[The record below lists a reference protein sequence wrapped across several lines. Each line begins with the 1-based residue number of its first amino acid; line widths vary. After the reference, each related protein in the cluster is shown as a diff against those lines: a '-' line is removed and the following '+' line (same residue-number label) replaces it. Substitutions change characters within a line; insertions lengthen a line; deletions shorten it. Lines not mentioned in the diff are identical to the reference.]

1 MFKYSQLMIRKACM
15 TTKNLCHAEQILAVI
30 GVEVWVNLL
39 TPSPLEILK
48 NLIFEIPINNSTKF
62 KLDNHKVKAVCN
74 VQRLKNLHILSE
86 IIYFFL
92 AIF

>member
-1 MFKYSQLMIRKACM
+1 M

-62 KLDNHKVKAVCN
+62 K
-74 VQRLKNLHILSE
+74 Q
-86 IIYFFL
+86 
-92 AIF
+92 